1 MQKKSGPKPRITLS
15 RTDHDRLMGLAEAME
30 TRDPIFADTMM
41 TELERANVVEDK
53 AVPAKV
59 VRMGTTLSYTADD
72 GEPQTVTLVF
82 PVEADIEKGK
92 ISVTTPVGTALIGL
106 SVGQSIDWTARNGK
120 THRLKITA
128 IHPEGVPAKNGEA
141 AADSAE

>member
-128 IHPEGVPAKNGEA
+128 IHPEGMPTKNDEA

>member
-15 RTDHDRLMGLAEAME
+15 RTDHDRLLGLAEAME
-30 TRDPIFADTMM
+30 TRDPVFADTMM
-41 TELERANVVEDK
+41 SELERANVVEDK
-53 AVPAKV
+53 SLPAKV
-59 VRMGTTLSYTADD
+59 VRMGSTLSYTADD

-128 IHPEGVPAKNGEA
+128 IHNDGVKQSTGEA
-141 AADSAE
+141 AK

>member
-15 RTDHDRLMGLAEAME
+15 RTDHDRLLGLAEAME
-30 TRDPIFADTMM
+30 SRDPTFADTMM
-41 TELERANVVEDK
+41 TELERANVVEDG
-53 AVPAKV
+53 ALPAKV

-82 PVEADIEKGK
+82 PVEADIEKGR

-128 IHPEGVPAKNGEA
+128 IHPENASETTK
-141 AADSAE
+141 AAD

>member
-15 RTDHDRLMGLAEAME
+15 RTDHDRLLGLAEAME
-30 TRDPIFADTMM
+30 TRDPTFADTMM
-41 TELERANVVEDK
+41 SELERANVVEDK
-53 AVPAKV
+53 SLSAKV
-59 VRMGTTLSYTADD
+59 VRMGSTLSYTADD

-106 SVGQSIDWTARNGK
+106 SVGQSIDWTARDGRV
-120 THRLKITA
+120 HRLTVESVEA
-128 IHPEGVPAKNGEA
+128 SHMVTPAQGEPA
-141 AADSAE
+141 L

>member
-1 MQKKSGPKPRITLS
+1 
-15 RTDHDRLMGLAEAME
+15 
-30 TRDPIFADTMM
+30 M

-59 VRMGTTLSYTADD
+59 IRMGSMLSYTADD

-128 IHPEGVPAKNGEA
+128 IHREDAKQA
-141 AADSAE
+141 AAGSEE